1 MKKLILSLAIVITS
15 QALFAQVTDII
26 SLNGVVPFE
35 QTQTAFPP
43 SKFTRTIPVPGLI
56 DLAKPRIDQY
66 EAYFSGTQQPRYNWY
81 KFTFKVPKSKQNKTA
96 ILTALKSRFN
106 TQVLLNG
113 IDLGTYMQNNTP
125 IDVDLS
131 DYLVYGKENVL
142 LLRLGERAWM
152 PKDAATGFDREKY
165 TDIPGIWDDISISF
179 GGPIRVHRALAL
191 PDLASQQATVK
202 IQLENYAKIL
212 ERNTEYSAIEYT
224 LKAHIREKKSGT
236 IVTDTKTISGK
247 IQCQIE
253 QQELQLIFDFNQDIQ
268 PWSPADPFLYE
279 AVVEVSA
286 DRRFFD
292 DFGNSESI
300 KPADDQPWIGPSD
313 LETVTFGM
321 RDFKSVEKS
330 FQLNGQEIALFGST
344 LTLNRFFEDRDRA
357 HLPWDREWVEKMM
370 IEIPSAMGWNF
381 FRVSIGLLP
390 KFWYDLA
397 DEHGILIQNEYNMW
411 NLRGRPAQYAVEYSD
426 WIWQDGNHPS
436 VVIWDALNEQ
446 KQEYIGRELIP
457 QLRLIDPTRLWDLG
471 FMKAEAGSR
480 LDVFEYH
487 WYPLAHG
494 WWVGDDFIQQTR
506 EAFRFGKLNDKVAGL
521 EHMKQANAPVIVNEF
536 AWLWQNRDGLTSG
549 VRTFGNFT
557 EKDRVPH
564 KVDYEYYEP
573 DGSQLYESNRDVYEY
588 YIGKDATADERWA
601 FQAYLQAIETEM
613 IRSTREADGVAS
625 FAYLTNNNGHTG
637 DWFIHDI
644 KDLIPSQALLSQYH
658 VTRPFAAFLDIE
670 DARYVKAPTVQK
682 PGSSFNFN
690 IMVVNDTAQVNTG
703 TVHYKLL
710 DPKGN
715 IVSTGQQDVSVQP
728 FWQTL
733 VPVTMTLPE
742 QTGGYLVMTELEDPK
757 SKRMKQVSLRYIQ
770 IGDVKQP
777 EYYNYIYQKPEGWP
791 E

>member
-1 MKKLILSLAIVITS
+1 MKKTILSLAIIIYS
-15 QALFAQVTDII
+15 QMLFAQVTDVI
-26 SLNGVVPFE
+26 SLNGKVSFE
-35 QTQTAFPP
+35 QTKSAFPP

-56 DLAKPRIDQY
+56 DLAEPKIDQY
-66 EAYFSGTQQPRYNWY
+66 EAYFSGTHEPRYSWY

-106 TQVLLNG
+106 TQVILNG
-113 IDLGTYMQNNTP
+113 IDLGSYMQNNTP
-125 IDVDLS
+125 IDVDLT
-131 DYLVYGKENVL
+131 DHLVYGKTNTL

-152 PKDAATGFDREKY
+152 PKKAATGFDREKY
-165 TDIPGIWDDISISF
+165 TDIPGIWDDIKITF

-191 PDLASQQATVK
+191 PDIAGQQATVK
-202 IQLENYAKIL
+202 VLLENYAKVL

-224 LKAHIREKKSGT
+224 LKAHIREKKSGQV
-236 IVTDTKTISGK
+236 VTETKTINDK

-253 QQELQLIFDFNQDIQ
+253 QQEKVLVFDFKQDIK

-286 DRRFFD
+286 DRKFYD
-292 DFGNSESI
+292 DFGNPENL
-300 KPADDQPWIGPSD
+300 KPADDQSWIGPSD
-313 LETVTFGM
+313 QQAITFGM

-330 FQLNGQEIALFGST
+330 FQLNGEEIALFGST
-344 LTLNRFFEDRDRA
+344 LTLNRFFEDRDRGN
-357 HLPWDREWVEKMM
+357 LPWNREWVEKMM
-370 IEIPSAMGWNF
+370 IEIPEAMGWNF

-390 KFWYDLA
+390 EFWYDLA

-411 NLRGRPAQYAVEYSD
+411 NLRGRPEQYAIEYTD
-426 WIWQDGNHPS
+426 WIWADGNHPS

-457 QLRLIDPTRLWDLG
+457 ELRMIDPTRLWDLG
-471 FMKAEAGSR
+471 FMKAVPGSR

-494 WWVGDDFIQQTR
+494 WWVGDDFIKQTR

-521 EHMKQANAPVIVNEF
+521 EQMKLANAPVIVNEF

-557 EKDRVPH
+557 ANDRTPY
-564 KVDYEYYEP
+564 KKDYEYYEP

-588 YIGKDATADERWA
+588 YVGKEATADQRWA

-637 DWFIHDI
+637 DWFINDI

-658 VTRPFAAFLDIE
+658 ATRPFAAFLDIE
-670 DARYVKAPTVQK
+670 DARYVKSPTEQK
-682 PGSSFNFN
+682 PGSVFNFN
-690 IMVVNDTAQVNTG
+690 IQVVNDTTVAKTGSVRYELMDVQGAVVAEGIQQVA
-703 TVHYKLL
+703 
-710 DPKGN
+710 
-715 IVSTGQQDVSVQP
+715 VQP

-733 VPVTMTLPE
+733 LPVTLTLPE
-742 QTGGYLVMTELEDPK
+742 KAGGYLILTTLDDPN
-757 SKRMKQVSLRYIQ
+757 SNRMKQVSLRYIQ
-770 IGDVKQP
+770 VGDIDKP
-777 EYYNYIYQKPEGWP
+777 EYFNYEYQKPEGWP
-791 E
+791 K